1 MSTTFAGTPV
11 MGTTVIGA
19 TMRIKGSL
27 QSAENVNLNG
37 EFEGQMDIQG
47 RLVVGAEGKAIA
59 DLKVGELL
67 VAGLV
72 KGNVDAQQRVS
83 LKQGANLVGDVQTPG
98 IVIEDGAFFKG
109 GIDIKRIA
117 STETAAK

>member
-1 MSTTFAGTPV
+1 MSTTFAGTTA

-37 EFEGQMDIQG
+37 EFEGQMDVHG
-47 RLVVGAEGKAIA
+47 RLVVGPEGKAIA

-72 KGNVDAQQRVS
+72 KGNVDAEQRVS
-83 LKQGANLVGDVQTPG
+83 LKQGANLVGDVKTPG

-109 GIDIKRIA
+109 GIDIKRGA
-117 STETAAK
+117 PPENAA

>member
-117 STETAAK
+117 STGTAAK

>member
-1 MSTTFAGTPV
+1 MSTTFASTAV
-11 MGTTVIGA
+11 TATTVIGA

-27 QSAENVNLNG
+27 KTTENVNLNG

-47 RLVVGAEGKAIA
+47 RLVVGPEGKAIA

-72 KGNVDAQQRVS
+72 KGNVDAEQRVS
-83 LKQGANLVGDVQTPG
+83 LKQGANLQGDVKTPG

-109 GIDIKRIA
+109 GIDIKRP
-117 STETAAK
+117 ENPVK